1 MYQKFF
7 KRLLDLVLSLILF
20 IISIPFMILMFFLI
34 WCFIGFP
41 IFTQKRPGLNGK
53 IFTLYKFKTLY
64 DAKKNLS
71 EKKRQ
76 SKLGNFFRK
85 TGLDELPQLI
95 NIFKN
100 DMSFVGPRPLLV
112 EYLNK
117 YSNFEK
123 KRHLVKPGITGLA
136 QVNPDASGVKIW
148 KKSIKLDVY
157 YAANVSFIVDIKIIY
172 KTVELVLFK
181 KKQYKDFKKFN
192 E

>member
-7 KRLLDLVLSLILF
+7 KRLLDLILSLILF

>member
-64 DAKKNLS
+64 DAKKTLS